1 MWRDA
6 TREGRVSPVST
17 TKPRRLDLAHDRTT
31 CTYCPKLCRHACPAA
46 EAERTELATPTFK
59 QQVALLAAT
68 GERPLDRDRAAVL
81 WKCTDCAGT
90 VPACRH
96 RVDVAVSLRDAKAR
110 AVTAGLAPPEV
121 ERARARFAARGSPYD
136 LDLGARL
143 AAAAP
148 LEARATSGQLGLLP
162 SCAALVHEPEG
173 MVRAWRALKEA
184 GRLDARIA
192 LPDPACCGYPLDAL
206 GLTDAFRLHAA
217 RAAASLAGFEELAV
231 QGPACA
237 WTIGVRWRE
246 VGVRPRFRSAPLVDL
261 LAQRLPGSAA
271 ARAAQATSRAGV
283 RVAYHDPCFLAR
295 RLRRTS
301 EPRDVI
307 RALTGASPID
317 LSPLPEETACS
328 GAGGGYPL
336 THPGPAKGCAA
347 RVVEAFQR
355 AGADLLVT
363 GCPSAARHI
372 SKSAPGVKVVSLN
385 GLLPS

>member
-1 MWRDA
+1 MSTA
-6 TREGRVSPVST
+6 TPGRP
-17 TKPRRLDLAHDRTT
+17 KRLDLAHDRTN

-96 RVDVAVSLRDAKAR
+96 RVDVAISLRDAKAR

-121 ERARARFAARGSPYD
+121 ERTRARFAARGSPYD
-136 LDLGARL
+136 LDLAARL

-148 LEARATSGQLGLLP
+148 PEARATSGQLGLLP
-162 SCAALVHEPEG
+162 SCTGLVHEPEG
-173 MVRAWRALKEA
+173 MVRAWRALREA
-184 GRLDARIA
+184 GRLDARVA

-261 LAQRLPGSAA
+261 LARRLPGSPA
-271 ARAAQATSRAGV
+271 ARAAQAVPRGK
-283 RVAYHDPCFLAR
+283 VAYHDPCFLAR
-295 RLRRTS
+295 RLRRTG
-301 EPRDVI
+301 EPREMI
-307 RALTGASPID
+307 RALTGAAPID
-317 LSPLPEETACS
+317 VSPLPEETPCS

-355 AGADLLVT
+355 TGADLLVT
-363 GCPSAARHI
+363 GCPSARRHI
-372 SKSAPGVKVVSLN
+372 ETSAPGVKVVSLF